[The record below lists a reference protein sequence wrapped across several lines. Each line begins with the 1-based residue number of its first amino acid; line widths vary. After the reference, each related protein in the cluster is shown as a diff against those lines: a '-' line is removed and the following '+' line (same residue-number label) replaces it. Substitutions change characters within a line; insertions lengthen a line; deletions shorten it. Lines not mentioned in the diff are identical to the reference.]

1 METCRT
7 KKIRFNRGTFL
18 LGRCVYEFP
27 VLPGGM
33 NIHALLVAHQ
43 NTLIKVNSLAVYMA
57 AQGRIH
63 SKEFT
68 LTYHIVWGWTGKIGK
83 IGKIQEWWC
92 ISIKEMLL

>member
-1 METCRT
+1 
-7 KKIRFNRGTFL
+7 
-18 LGRCVYEFP
+18 
-27 VLPGGM
+27 M

-68 LTYHIVWGWTGKIGK
+68 LMGVDRENRENRENTRMVVHFYKGNA
-83 IGKIQEWWC
+83 
-92 ISIKEMLL
+92 SIIKGSKQTNVCMYCTLLSINGYITI